1 MKAAIDSKPELPK
14 VSGRAWGRL
23 LKLCDLS
30 NAAVF
35 IVITEFFEKI
45 TYFGVRAILVLYFT
59 KALTLSESKAT
70 SLFHVFI
77 FLSTSFTIVGAFLSD
92 FCFGRYRSIL
102 MLSVV
107 YLIGTIVLSVT
118 AIPGEMGQSVVGAF
132 IGLFLISLGSG
143 GIRSSMSPFGADQIG
158 GKEEKGYRMYFSF
171 FYFSMNLAALLA
183 GISIPILRG
192 KEDR

>member
-1 MKAAIDSKPELPK
+1 MPEYETLDDHSIAGSDSVEPDSKPESPK

-23 LKLCDLS
+23 LKLFDLS

-35 IVITEFFEKI
+35 VVITEFFEKVS
-45 TYFGVRAILVLYFT
+45 YFGVRAILVLYFT
-59 KALTLSESKAT
+59 KALILSESKAT
-70 SLFHVFI
+70 SLYHVFI

-118 AIPGEMGQSVVGAF
+118 AIPREIRQSGVGAY

-143 GIRSSMSPFGADQIG
+143 GIRSSVSPFGADQIS
-158 GKEEKGYRMYFSF
+158 GKEVSAY
-171 FYFSMNLAALLA
+171 
-183 GISIPILRG
+183 
-192 KEDR
+192 